1 MHSHDTLTCRHGQ
14 EQNALNSDQPAGASM
29 SLNELTAAVEADMM
43 KNSIT
48 STRNGFNLLALQ
60 VCAPHAHPAYI
71 HTLHCILSPAR
82 LQFGFIVMF
91 AVAWEL
97 GPLLMILTNIFQAP
111 CPMPHPRAVLQAW
124 GATLRPLPL
133 S

>member
-1 MHSHDTLTCRHGQ
+1 
-14 EQNALNSDQPAGASM
+14 M

-60 VCAPHAHPAYI
+60 VHAPHAHPAHI

-111 CPMPHPRAVLQAW
+111 CPMPHPPGMCTYSRVHVQPVCSTVSIDCLDAF
-124 GATLRPLPL
+124 LPL
-133 S
+133 L